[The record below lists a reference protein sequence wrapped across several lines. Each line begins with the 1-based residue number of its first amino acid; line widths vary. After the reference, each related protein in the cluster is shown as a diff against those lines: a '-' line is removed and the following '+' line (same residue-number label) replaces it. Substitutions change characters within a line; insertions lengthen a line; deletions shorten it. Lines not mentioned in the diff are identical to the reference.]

1 MYYINYFF
9 LYSLIGHLMESTLYL
24 ILDKNGSSGYLFG
37 PWTPVY
43 GFGIIIIILI
53 YNFLNKYIHK
63 NKFVKLII
71 LFFLCSITLSLI
83 EGLGG
88 FLIEKVFNYSIW
100 NYSDLKFNIGKYM
113 ALELAVVWGLLAVF
127 FVLFLKKISDY
138 IVKRIPKYITYSLI
152 LVFIIDN
159 ILTIM
164 SKLK

>member
-1 MYYINYFF
+1 
-9 LYSLIGHLMESTLYL
+9 
-24 ILDKNGSSGYLFG
+24 
-37 PWTPVY
+37 
-43 GFGIIIIILI
+43 
-53 YNFLNKYIHK
+53 
-63 NKFVKLII
+63 
-71 LFFLCSITLSLI
+71 
-83 EGLGG
+83 
-88 FLIEKVFNYSIW
+88 
-100 NYSDLKFNIGKYM
+100 M